1 MKDLLSNKNK
11 IIYGLAILIIIIGL
25 IVIISK
31 GFNVGIDYRT
41 SQKIEIYIG
50 KEFDIN
56 DIKSIV
62 KEIFGKQ
69 EVSIKKVELY
79 GDMVSISSKEITE
92 DQKNSVLD
100 KIKEKYELED
110 VTTSVE
116 SVPNVK
122 LTDIAK
128 NYILPIVISIA
139 IIAVYSIVRFWKLNP
154 VRVFVELILNTCIV
168 EAVLASVLAILRL
181 PICKITL
188 PIALILYGLTEFII
202 IARFE
207 RNLSSKK
214 EEESK
219 N

>member
-1 MKDLLSNKNK
+1 
-11 IIYGLAILIIIIGL
+11 
-25 IVIISK
+25 
-31 GFNVGIDYRT
+31 
-41 SQKIEIYIG
+41 
-50 KEFDIN
+50 
-56 DIKSIV
+56 
-62 KEIFGKQ
+62 
-69 EVSIKKVELY
+69 
-79 GDMVSISSKEITE
+79 MVSISSKEITE

-100 KIKEKYELED
+100 KIKEKYELDD

-214 EEESK
+214 EVESK

>member
-50 KEFDIN
+50 KDFDIN

-100 KIKEKYELED
+100 KIKEKYELDD

-168 EAVLASVLAILRL
+168 EAVFASVLAIFRL

-202 IARFE
+202 IAKFE
-207 RNLSSKK
+207 KSLSFKK
-214 EEESK
+214 KEESK

>member
-25 IVIISK
+25 IVIILK

-50 KEFDIN
+50 KDFDIN

-100 KIKEKYELED
+100 KIKEKYELDD

-122 LTDIAK
+122 LTDIAQ

-168 EAVLASVLAILRL
+168 EAVFASVLAILRL

-202 IARFE
+202 IAKFE
-207 RNLSSKK
+207 KSLSFKK